1 MKRFTDTN
9 KWLDPWFR
17 NLSAPSKM
25 LWFYIVDHCDNI
37 GLCELDLSLVSKDCD
52 IKITESHLEELGER
66 VQRIC
71 NGKVY
76 VTKFIPFQ
84 YGTLSEDCKPHRKLI
99 EAIRFHGLVPNFK
112 GYQYPVDRV
121 RDRVSDRVSYTLQE
135 KEKEKEKEQEEEKEQ
150 EKDRKSGKA
159 TEEELREFCKANG
172 LFPRDVEY
180 LWNTWEGNGW
190 RVSNRPI
197 KNWKATIRAWIA
209 QGYLPS
215 QKSPSS
221 SDYWPEP
228 PAPQPPED
236 DMWQRLLRNKARKEA
251 ELRAEEGEPAPD
263 VPWDRGDEPF

>member
-17 NLSAPSKM
+17 NLSAPAKM

-37 GLCELDLSLVSKDCD
+37 GLCELDLTLVSKDCD
-52 IKITESHLEELGER
+52 IKITDAHVNELGER

-84 YGTLSEDCKPHRKLI
+84 YGTLSEDCKPHKKLI

-112 GYQYPVDRV
+112 GYAYPSV
-121 RDRVSDRVSYTLQE
+121 RVSDRVSYTLQE
-135 KEKEKEKEQEEEKEQ
+135 KEKEKEQEQEEEKEQ
-150 EKDRKSGKA
+150 EKDKKSGKA
-159 TEEELREFCKANG
+159 TEEELRDFCKGNG

-215 QKSPSS
+215 QKSPSA
-221 SDYWPEP
+221 SDCWPETVTEP
-228 PAPQPPED
+228 PPEED
-236 DMWQRLLRNKARKEA
+236 LWEKLLRNKAKREA
-251 ELRAEEGEPAPD
+251 EELAEAGEPEPEPFDGEGE
-263 VPWDRGDEPF
+263 F